1 VSKKPGLWA
10 NIHAKRK
17 RIKSGS
23 GERMREK
30 GEKGAPTPSQMK
42 AAQGFKLG
50 GPVKKSKHRGCG
62 AVMEDRRK
70 TTNYS

>member
-1 VSKKPGLWA
+1 
-10 NIHAKRK
+10 
-17 RIKSGS
+17 
-23 GERMREK
+23 MREK